1 MPSTGD
7 LQDAGIPTTEE
18 HDGQEP
24 LEAEAARLMLTAV
37 PQSPRRRGVEN
48 EHVGVSIGEG
58 MAHVPRKMA
67 EKIWR
72 WEYVEMGDLLPEN
85 GMFRADE
92 GSTTS
97 LGVVRRRRQIT
108 DVHTWV
114 QCFAVYVGVMSHK
127 YPEAVPELLAYM
139 ILIVRSSREFA
150 ELTWARYEADYRRHA
165 ASSDNRQWSRINPS
179 MYAVHFTGKAQ
190 AATPRCELCASVFHM
205 AKDCPFSTKTEM
217 EKTLEAV
224 LAACTSR
231 AGGSVTPA
239 NTGSTD
245 RESNE
250 VCRKWNDER
259 CNYQW
264 CRYRHVCLSCGGAHP
279 VKHCPSDRKRA
290 NPGPPSQGQQPKRP
304 RV

>member
-7 LQDAGIPTTEE
+7 LQDAEILTTVE
-18 HDGQEP
+18 HGGQEP
-24 LEAEAARLMLTAV
+24 LEAEATRLMLTAV
-37 PQSPRRRGVEN
+37 PQSPQRRRAEY
-48 EHVGVSIGEG
+48 EQVGVSIGES
-58 MAHVPRKMA
+58 MAPVPRKMA

-72 WEYVEMGDLLPEN
+72 WEYVELGDLLPEN
-85 GMFRADE
+85 GMFRAEE
-92 GSTTS
+92 GSTNP
-97 LGVVRRRRQIT
+97 LGGVRRRRQVT

-114 QCFAVYVGVMSHK
+114 QCFAVYIGVMSQK

-150 ELTWARYEADYRRHA
+150 ELTWARYDSEYRRHA
-165 ASSDNRQWSRINPS
+165 ANSGNRQWSRINPS
-179 MYAVHFTGKAQ
+179 MYAVHFTGKAL
-190 AATPRCELCASVFHM
+190 AATPRCELCASVFHTS
-205 AKDCPFSTKTEM
+205 KDCPFSTKTEM

-224 LAACTSR
+224 LSACTNR
-231 AGGSVTPA
+231 AGSSVTPA
-239 NTGSTD
+239 NLGSTD
-245 RESNE
+245 RECNE

-290 NPGPPSQGQQPKRP
+290 NPGPTSQGQQPKRP